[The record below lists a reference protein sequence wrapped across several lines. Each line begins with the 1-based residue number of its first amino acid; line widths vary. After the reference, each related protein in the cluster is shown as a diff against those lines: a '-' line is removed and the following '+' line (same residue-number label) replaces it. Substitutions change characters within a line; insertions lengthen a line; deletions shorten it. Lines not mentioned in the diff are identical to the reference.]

1 MSNTLSSWR
10 LTRVAFGML
19 LLGCQH
25 GSIANRSELLSEVSA
40 PSPGELYSVALHHAQ
55 RGDLMRAEQ
64 YLNAARKEGYDEAT
78 VVYWLVRV
86 CLAAGRYHA
95 ALGHGVRHL
104 DREPS
109 NWRLRLVVASIHEA
123 LGDLQGALAE
133 LEQVVRSHPSFPL
146 AHYRLA
152 QAYLRHPTHADRA
165 TLHLRTYL
173 ALDPDGAHAS
183 AAEMLLSK
191 PVESEVWHERRSFVV
206 IDRSDLP

>member
-1 MSNTLSSWR
+1 
-10 LTRVAFGML
+10 ML

-25 GSIANRSELLSEVSA
+25 GSIPNRSELWSEFIA
-40 PSPGELYSVALHHAQ
+40 QSPDELYSVALHHAQ
-55 RGDLMRAEQ
+55 QGDLMRAEQ
-64 YLNAARKEGYDEAT
+64 YLNAARKEGYDEAA

-95 ALGHGVRHL
+95 ALGHGARHL
-104 DREPS
+104 NREPS

-123 LGDLQGALAE
+123 LGDPQGALTE

-152 QAYLRHPTHADRA
+152 QAYLRHPSHMDRA
-165 TLHLRTYL
+165 KLHLETYL
-173 ALDPDGAHAS
+173 ALDPEGVHAP

-191 PVESEVWHERRSFVV
+191 RSESETQHERRSFVV
-206 IDRSDLP
+206 IDRGGLP